1 LVTKVKFLTMSAYP
15 TGTTHEFRGYV
26 NWVTL
31 RVRDPM
37 PGNRAAQY
45 RASAA
50 ECLMLA
56 TSASD
61 GLRRAALLL
70 MAQKWIE
77 KADALVAKSPRA
89 DTLLRD
95 RATRNSN

>member
-1 LVTKVKFLTMSAYP
+1 MP
-15 TGTTHEFRGYV
+15 
-26 NWVTL
+26 
-31 RVRDPM
+31 RDM
-37 PGNRAAQY
+37 AAEY

-61 GLRRAALLL
+61 ALRRAALLL

-77 KADALVAKSPRA
+77 KADALAAKSLGP
-89 DTLLRD
+89 DVLLPD
-95 RATRNSN
+95 WATRNSN